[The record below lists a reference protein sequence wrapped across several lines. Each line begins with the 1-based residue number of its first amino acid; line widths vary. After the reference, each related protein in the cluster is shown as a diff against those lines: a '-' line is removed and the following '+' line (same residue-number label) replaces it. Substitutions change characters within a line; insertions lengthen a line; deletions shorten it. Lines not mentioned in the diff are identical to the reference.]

1 MSAYFPTI
9 GLETHAELSTNS
21 KVFCTCSAE
30 FGGTPNSRCCPV
42 CSGLPGT
49 LPVLNRKAVEYIIKA
64 GYVMNCDIS
73 RFTKW
78 DRKNYFYPDLPKAY
92 QISQMPRP
100 VCLAGKVKI
109 NVKGEEKEIRINRIH
124 LEEDAGKLVH
134 DDVNRI
140 SLADYNRCGVP
151 LIEIVTEPDF
161 HSADEVVA
169 YLEKIMLLLQYAGIC
184 DCKMEQGSIRCDVN
198 ISIAPKGSNELGTR
212 TELKNLNSLKA
223 IAKAIEVEIERQEE
237 LLDNGE
243 RVIQQTRRF
252 NEALGETTAMR
263 SKEDAHDY
271 RYFPDP
277 DIPPIILTE
286 EELDEI
292 RSSIPELPEQRVARY
307 VEQCGIKKQDADLIV
322 SDKKICD
329 FYEEAI
335 QAYDNPKAV
344 ANYVTGELLRRK
356 NLGEVDMDDLKFSG
370 REFAQLVEF
379 LQTDKI
385 SQSNAK
391 AILGEMIA
399 NGGNTAEARKDVL
412 KDFCLASNYAGIA
425 FGNAGCGA
433 VHALS
438 YSIGGAFH
446 VPHGESNYQFFTEVF
461 KTYMKREPEGKI
473 ASLNRVY
480 ADILGC
486 DEAVVYDELDKV
498 LNKLLNKKP
507 LREYGMT
514 EEQIET
520 FTKSTVDNQ
529 QRLLSKSYVPLSYE
543 ELRQIFVNLY

>member
-1 MSAYFPTI
+1 MSEYKATI
-9 GLETHAELSTNS
+9 GIEVHVEVKSNTKLFSNS
-21 KVFCTCSAE
+21 KNTYGMPTNTCV
-30 FGGTPNSRCCPV
+30 NPV
-42 CSGLPGT
+42 DLGYPGT
-49 LPVLNRKAVEYIIKA
+49 LPTLNKEVIRQGIKA
-64 GYVMNCDIS
+64 CKVLHCDIS
-73 RFTKW
+73 KVMHF

-92 QISQMPRP
+92 QISQLYLPIARDGA
-100 VCLAGKVKI
+100 VSVRTQE
-109 NVKGEEKEIRINRIH
+109 GERTIRIH
-124 LEEDAGKLVH
+124 ELHMEEDAGKLIH
-134 DDVNRI
+134 DPWTEQTKI
-140 SLADYNRCGVP
+140 DYNRCGVP

-307 VEQCGIKKQDADLIV
+307 VEQCGIKKQDANLIV

-335 QAYDNPKAV
+335 QEYDNPKAV

-391 AILGEMIA
+391 AILGEMIE
-399 NGGNTAEARKDVL
+399 NGGTPKDIADAQDLWIKEDSDLLAKTVDEIIANNPKAAEQYRSGDQKVFGFFMGQANKAL
-412 KDFCLASNYAGIA
+412 KGLASPKAIQEYIKKK
-425 FGNAGCGA
+425 
-433 VHALS
+433 LS
-438 YSIGGAFH
+438 
-446 VPHGESNYQFFTEVF
+446 E
-461 KTYMKREPEGKI
+461 
-473 ASLNRVY
+473 
-480 ADILGC
+480 
-486 DEAVVYDELDKV
+486 
-498 LNKLLNKKP
+498 
-507 LREYGMT
+507 
-514 EEQIET
+514 
-520 FTKSTVDNQ
+520 
-529 QRLLSKSYVPLSYE
+529 
-543 ELRQIFVNLY
+543 

>member
-1 MSAYFPTI
+1 MSAYFPTM
-9 GLETHAELSTNS
+9 GLEVHAELLTNS

-30 FGGTPNSRCCPV
+30 FGGEPNSRCCPV

-64 GYVMNCDIS
+64 GTVMNCDIS

-100 VCLAGKVKI
+100 VCLSGHVDLMVNGQPKT
-109 NVKGEEKEIRINRIH
+109 IRINRIH

-140 SLADYNRCGVP
+140 SLADYNRCGIP

-161 HSADEVVA
+161 HSADEVIA
-169 YLEKIMLLLQYAGIC
+169 FMEKIRLLLQYAGIC

-198 ISIAPKGSNELGTR
+198 ISIAPKGSTELGTR

-286 EELDEI
+286 EELEEI
-292 RSSIPELPEQRVARY
+292 RQSIPELPEQRVTRY
-307 VEQCGIKKQDADLIV
+307 VEQLGIKKQDADLIV

-329 FYEEAI
+329 FFDEALSE
-335 QAYDNPKAV
+335 YDNPKAI
-344 ANYVTGELLRRK
+344 ANYITGELLRRK
-356 NLGEVDMDDLKFSG
+356 NLGEVDMDALKFTG
-370 REFAQLVEF
+370 KEFAQLVEY
-379 LQTDKI
+379 LQTDKV

-391 AILGEMIA
+391 AILGEMIE
-399 NGGNTAEARKDVL
+399 NGGTPKSIADAKDLWIKEDSDLLAKTVDEIIANNPKAAEQYRSGDQKVFGFFMGQANKAL
-412 KDFCLASNYAGIA
+412 KGLASPKAIQEYIKKK
-425 FGNAGCGA
+425 
-433 VHALS
+433 LS
-438 YSIGGAFH
+438 
-446 VPHGESNYQFFTEVF
+446 E
-461 KTYMKREPEGKI
+461 
-473 ASLNRVY
+473 
-480 ADILGC
+480 
-486 DEAVVYDELDKV
+486 
-498 LNKLLNKKP
+498 
-507 LREYGMT
+507 
-514 EEQIET
+514 
-520 FTKSTVDNQ
+520 
-529 QRLLSKSYVPLSYE
+529 
-543 ELRQIFVNLY
+543 